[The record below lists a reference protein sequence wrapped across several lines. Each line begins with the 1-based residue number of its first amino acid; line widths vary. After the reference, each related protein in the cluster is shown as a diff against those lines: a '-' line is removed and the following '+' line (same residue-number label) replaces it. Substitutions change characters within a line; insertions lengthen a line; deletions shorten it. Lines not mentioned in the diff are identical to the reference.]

1 MMKNTTWPTNFFSSQ
16 LWNAIEI
23 SWLLGI
29 GKLDKDKFL
38 KIWKICKFCQIAKN
52 RDAKIL
58 KIILVQLET
67 MQ

>member
-1 MMKNTTWPTNFFSSQ
+1 MTNKFLSSQ

-38 KIWKICKFCQIAKN
+38 KIWKECKFCQQIAKI
-52 RDAKIL
+52 RDAKMLKTIL
-58 KIILVQLET
+58 LQLET